1 MVFPGV
7 MTVAMQ
13 INLFENIR
21 VFIEIVDSGSFT
33 KAAENLQIHRPAVTK
48 AVQQLERE
56 SGVRLLQRTTRRI
69 YLTPEGEEFYQRSK
83 PLLSQAN
90 DLLASFASDRPLHGQ
105 LRVDMPVAFA
115 QLVVVPKLQTFYD
128 AHPGLE
134 IILSSS
140 DVRRDMLR
148 DGLDC
153 MLRVGE
159 LFDGDYVARPLGSV
173 RRITCASPA
182 YLERYGTP
190 QTLDELRH
198 HQAVNWIVS
207 NNRKVIP
214 WHFVTAQGVKELT
227 LPGKLVLDNSA
238 VYIAAGLSGLGL
250 LQGMNFFLQ
259 TYIDSGE
266 LVEVLADFPCPS
278 RKLSLLYP
286 NRHLSHKVRVFS
298 QWLEGLLGELHLN
311 PDQAFH
317 DSVDDK
323 GKRDAKN
330 NI

>member
-1 MVFPGV
+1 VIRISSM
-7 MTVAMQ
+7 
-13 INLFENIR
+13 NLFENIKI
-21 VFIEIVDSGSFT
+21 FIEIVDSGSFT

-48 AVQQLERE
+48 AVQQLELE

-83 PLLSQAN
+83 PLLLQAD
-90 DLLASFASDRPLHGQ
+90 DLLASFASDRALHGQ

-115 QLVVVPKLQTFYD
+115 RLVVVPKLQAFYD
-128 AHPGLE
+128 AHPNLT

-173 RRITCASPA
+173 RRVTCASPG
-182 YLERYGTP
+182 YLARYGTP
-190 QTLDELRH
+190 ETLDDLHH

-207 NNRKVIP
+207 NNRKVMP
-214 WHFVTAQGVKELT
+214 WHFVTAQGVKEMT
-227 LPGKLVLDNSA
+227 LPGRLVLDNSE
-238 VYIAAGLSGLGL
+238 VYITAGLEGLGL

-259 TYIDSGE
+259 PYIDSGQ
-266 LVEVLADFPCPS
+266 LIEVLPNFPCPS

-286 NRHLSHKVRVFS
+286 HRHLSHKVRVFA
-298 QWLEGLLGELHLN
+298 QWLEGLLGDCN
-311 PDQAFH
+311 R
-317 DSVDDK
+317 
-323 GKRDAKN
+323 G
-330 NI
+330 